1 MVSSVVRDWN
11 KGRNKAQGVEG
22 KEHKEEPTKKWEK
35 AVKYGVVEKLNG
47 ANKEGDGIARE
58 INSNLQKGDE
68 QSFVE
73 QKISSGNAKD
83 GELKRKERK
92 VEEGLAEVDE
102 EVYAKSKEMNAKD
115 KEMNAKDKEKHAKD
129 EEMYAKESEEMYAKE
144 SEEMYAMNEEVYAKA
159 KESCFCWPAPSGPSQ
174 SKSRQMPKEQ
184 KGLPQ
189 SKNHLNS
196 LHKAAGGSL
205 ESGASCWSD
214 SFSVWG
220 SDFPGTIRSNLGQPD
235 SEGVNLVA
243 IHAYQG
249 GEPGTITLTSGEQL
263 RLVGKEESGW
273 VRVKRLNSEEEGY
286 VPASYT
292 SLPTTTR
299 L

>member
-22 KEHKEEPTKKWEK
+22 KEHNKEEPKQKWEK

-47 ANKEGDGIARE
+47 ASKDGNGIARDIDSSPE
-58 INSNLQKGDE
+58 NGD
-68 QSFVE
+68 E
-73 QKISSGNAKD
+73 QKISSGKAKD

-92 VEEGLAEVDE
+92 VEEGFAEVDE
-102 EVYAKSKEMNAKD
+102 EVYATNKEMCAKNKETCAKD
-115 KEMNAKDKEKHAKD
+115 KEMYAKNN
-129 EEMYAKESEEMYAKE
+129 EEGYAKEEEMYAKE

-159 KESCFCWPAPSGPSQ
+159 KESCFCWPQSGPSSQ
-174 SKSRQMPKEQ
+174 SKSRQMPKE
-184 KGLPQ
+184 KKSFPG
-189 SKNHLNS
+189 SKNQLNS
-196 LHKAAGGSL
+196 LHKAAGGTL

-220 SDFPGTIRSNLGQPD
+220 SDFPGTIRSNLGQCD
-235 SEGVNLVA
+235 SEGANLVA
-243 IHAYQG
+243 IHDYQG
-249 GEPGTITLTSGEQL
+249 EEPGTITLTSGEQL

>member
-11 KGRNKAQGVEG
+11 GRNKTQCSSQGVEG
-22 KEHKEEPTKKWEK
+22 KEETKKKWEET
-35 AVKYGVVEKLNG
+35 VKHKDSSVIEKLNDT
-47 ANKEGDGIARE
+47 NKEGDGDARE
-58 INSNLQKGDE
+58 VDSNLQKGAEESFDKQKINSGKAKDE
-68 QSFVE
+68 Q
-73 QKISSGNAKD
+73 
-83 GELKRKERK
+83 LTRKENK
-92 VEEGLAEVDE
+92 EEEGFAEVDE
-102 EVYAKSKEMNAKD
+102 EIYAKNKEMDAKD
-115 KEMNAKDKEKHAKD
+115 KEGYAKD
-129 EEMYAKESEEMYAKE
+129 EEMYAKESEEMYAR
-144 SEEMYAMNEEVYAKA
+144 NEELYAKA
-159 KESCFCWPAPSGPSQ
+159 KESCFCWPPSGPSQ
-174 SKSRQMPKEQ
+174 PKSRQMPKETN
-184 KGLPQ
+184 GFSG
-189 SKNHLNS
+189 SKNQLNS
-196 LHKAAGGSL
+196 LHKAAGGS

-214 SFSVWG
+214 NWSVWG

-249 GEPGTITLTSGEQL
+249 GEPGTITVTSGEQL

>member
-1 MVSSVVRDWN
+1 M
-11 KGRNKAQGVEG
+11 G
-22 KEHKEEPTKKWEK
+22 
-35 AVKYGVVEKLNG
+35 KLNG
-47 ANKEGDGIARE
+47 ANTDGDRNTRE
-58 INSNLQKGDE
+58 SESNLQKGTEESLDE
-68 QSFVE
+68 QKMNSE
-73 QKISSGNAKD
+73 KAKD
-83 GELKRKERK
+83 EELKREKKK
-92 VEEGLAEVDE
+92 VEEGFSEVDE
-102 EVYAKSKEMNAKD
+102 EVYAKTKNKEIDAKNKEMDAKNM
-115 KEMNAKDKEKHAKD
+115 EVYAKD
-129 EEMYAKESEEMYAKE
+129 EEI
-144 SEEMYAMNEEVYAKA
+144 YAMNEEVYARA
-159 KESCFCWPAPSGPSQ
+159 KESCFCWPPSGPSQ
-174 SKSRQMPKEQ
+174 PKSRQMPKEKET
-184 KGLPQ
+184 KGFPG
-189 SKNHLNS
+189 SKNQLNS
-196 LHKAAGGSL
+196 LRKAAGGS

-214 SFSVWG
+214 NWSVWG

-263 RLVGKEESGW
+263 RLVGKEQSGW